1 MDGILIIDK
10 PAGYT
15 SHDIV
20 AIVKRAYR
28 LKKVGHTGTLDP
40 LATGVLPLCINGAT
54 KCAGEIINSDK
65 GYEVVLKWGVAT
77 DTFDADG
84 KVVQTRPVPKDIGS
98 RLLEILPEFS
108 GTVHQTPPPY
118 SAVKVNGKPLYW
130 WTRNGTPKSVPPREI
145 TVFQLDILSSAADAA
160 TLRVRCSKGT
170 FIRSLVHDLG
180 ERIGCGAHVTALR
193 RIQSGDFRIED
204 AVTLDDIQKAA
215 PNAAALEKWLIP
227 LDRISG
233 PSPARSACA
242 GGDRRNRSS

>member
-54 KCAGEIINSDK
+54 KYAGDIINSDK
-65 GYEVVLKWGVAT
+65 GYEAVLKWGIAT

-84 KVVQTRPVPKDIGS
+84 KVVQTRPVPVDIDS
-98 RLLEILPEFS
+98 LLRGILPEFS
-108 GTVHQTPPPY
+108 GTVFQTPPPY
-118 SAVKVNGKPLYW
+118 SAVKVDGKPLYW
-130 WTRNGTPKSVPPREI
+130 WTRNGTPKAVPPREI
-145 TVFQLDILSSAADAA
+145 TVFQLDVLSSTADAA

-170 FIRSLVHDLG
+170 FIRSLVHDMG
-180 ERIGCGAHVTALR
+180 ERIGCGAHITALR
-193 RIQSGDFRIED
+193 RIQSGTFMIED
-204 AVTLDDIQKAA
+204 SVSLEDIKRAA
-215 PNAAALEKWLIP
+215 PCEAALEKWLIP
-227 LDRISG
+227 LEKFSC
-233 PSPARSACA
+233 PSPAR
-242 GGDRRNRSS
+242 